1 MCVCAPVWVSVFMCV
16 SVCVSACICFVSL
29 CVSASGH
36 VCLWVCA
43 SVCAAV
49 YARHSIV
56 RSNPLPSA
64 SQISFSSTWNPLALL
79 LKQTATSLQNKNQI
93 TWRAQTKST
102 LWPNIENTEIFPGK
116 PHSRRRQTDR
126 LAWVSLAC
134 TSFPPPATPF
144 ASKRVL
150 TPVCPIHSPHL
161 PGNVSIS
168 I

>member
-1 MCVCAPVWVSVFMCV
+1 MHVCVCACVGVSVYVCICMCQCMHMFCV
-16 SVCVSACICFVSL
+16 SVCVCVRP
-29 CVSASGH
+29 CVS
-36 VCLWVCA
+36 V
-43 SVCAAV
+43 SVCQCV
-49 YARHSIV
+49 CCCV
-56 RSNPLPSA
+56 CQTNPLPSA
-64 SQISFSSTWNPLALL
+64 SQVSFSSTWNPLALL